1 MIQIPTSRF
10 NVADFGGGEFNKQGE
25 ERKHRVLNT
34 RYGNFLKQPFLF
46 DNDFF
51 GISRR
56 EAKSM
61 DPQQRILLQTSYRA
75 LEDAGYVP
83 DLTPS
88 FSRDTFGCWIGNA
101 TLDYVD
107 NLRSSDID
115 VYYSTGKYN
124 TSFDEEAC
132 SFMRIYRNPSSISER
147 TYIVCVRMERAI
159 DYS

>member
-1 MIQIPTSRF
+1 MVQIPISRF
-10 NVADFGGGEFNKQGE
+10 DVANLGGGEFNRQGTE
-25 ERKHRVLNT
+25 ERKDRVLKT
-34 RYGNFLKQPFLF
+34 RYGNFLKDPFLF
-46 DNDFF
+46 DNEFF

-107 NLRSSDID
+107 NLRSDID

-124 TSFDEEAC
+124 
-132 SFMRIYRNPSSISER
+132 P
-147 TYIVCVRMERAI
+147 
-159 DYS
+159 

>member
-1 MIQIPTSRF
+1 MVQIPISRF
-10 NVADFGGGEFNKQGE
+10 DVANLGGWEFNRQGKE
-25 ERKHRVLNT
+25 ERKDRVLTT
-34 RYGNFLKQPFLF
+34 RYGNFLKDPFLF
-46 DNDFF
+46 DNEFF

-107 NLRSSDID
+107 NLRSDID
-115 VYYSTGKYN
+115 VYYSTGK
-124 TSFDEEAC
+124 C
-132 SFMRIYRNPSSISER
+132 HP
-147 TYIVCVRMERAI
+147 
-159 DYS
+159 

>member
-1 MIQIPTSRF
+1 MHQIPTSRF
-10 NVADFGGGEFNKQGE
+10 DAANVGGGVNRQGE
-25 ERKHRVLNT
+25 ERQHRGLKT
-34 RYGNFLKQPFLF
+34 RYGNFLKHPFLF
-46 DNDFF
+46 DNEFF

-56 EAKSM
+56 ETKSM

-107 NLRSSDID
+107 NLRSDID

-124 TSFDEEAC
+124 PSFVEEAC
-132 SFMRIYRNPSSISER
+132 LYMRIYRNPSGISKR
-147 TYIVCVRMERAI
+147 TYIVCVRMEWAI